1 VFGLDGP
8 DATAADSLGLIAGMA
23 GSVAAFDEAR
33 AAAEGVEL
41 VYPPEEIR
49 DVAICGMGG
58 SAIAADLVVGAYRER
73 LRVPVTVVRD
83 YYLPGWIGE
92 NTLVILSSYSG
103 GTEETLT
110 CASQATE
117 RNSLCVAVTS
127 GGKLGTFY
135 AAEGVPVVPVVPGL
149 QPRAAILRM
158 LVPLIVLF
166 DRLGVLPSLTSDLE
180 EARATIATSVATLG
194 PEVPESDNP
203 AKQLARSLQ
212 ASIPLVWG
220 AELTAPVAQRWK
232 GQFNENAKVPA
243 YSSTVPELDH
253 NEIVGFSG
261 MPAPFS
267 ELAQLILL
275 RDERQHRQ
283 VQRRFDLTRELVE
296 PHVSRVLS
304 VTSEGRSA
312 LARML
317 DLVMLGD
324 YVSLYLALLRAVDP
338 GPVEMIERLKER
350 LAETG
355 YGRSADPS
363 A

>member
-1 VFGLDGP
+1 MFGLDGP

-232 GQFNENAKVPA
+232 GQFNENAKVP
-243 YSSTVPELDH
+243 SFENRIPELTH
-253 NEIVGFSG
+253 NEICGWAQHGDVTRQVFSMVLLRHDHEHPRNSRRFELTAEICDEIVADVHTVTAEG
-261 MPAPFS
+261 DGAMAQLFDLILQGDFVTL
-267 ELAQLILL
+267 ELAAQ
-275 RDERQHRQ
+275 
-283 VQRRFDLTRELVE
+283 
-296 PHVSRVLS
+296 S
-304 VTSEGRSA
+304 G
-312 LARML
+312 
-317 DLVMLGD
+317 
-324 YVSLYLALLRAVDP
+324 VDP
-338 GPVEMIERLKER
+338 GPIPVLDGIKASMTATPR
-350 LAETG
+350 
-355 YGRSADPS
+355 
-363 A
+363 